1 MQPTQDISHLPNKPL
16 APTVPNSTSNH
27 NYHENDSK
35 KTMAPNGDAQL
46 GAFNRGFLIY
56 SC

>member
-35 KTMAPNGDAQL
+35 KPMAPNGDAQL
-46 GAFNRGFLIY
+46 GAFNRGFLFY